1 MVACAITIFVWGAKT
16 AGSRAT
22 DKFLGWSGGGNIGT
36 AQIPRSSQDGWQKV
50 HSHSECTLARTGGTG
65 CAPKDAARQRRAA
78 QRVVEAAC
86 CGSIAMLPPADAGGA
101 DATGAA
107 GNVRTPDVRRLTF
120 ELFASPMPLPTVA
133 LAKDVGGGIGQAAGG
148 GIVSAVT
155 PRLTRQVRQL
165 HLLLIII
172 SLPVAA
178 SYRSCR
184 GSGSGSRSSVATLRK
199 GLAASDRCRLAP
211 QCAGHASDGV
221 ADPGGNS
228 LSEGLITKIIRRF
241 AVSALLCC
249 VMRVMWDVRRSGE
262 HGTRVCR
269 PGKSAGGR
277 WARTIRRRDK
287 MSGSSQGVAAES
299 SRRKAQVHS
308 RRRGRGTCDSS
319 REKLFH
325 PYAVKGGKSCHH
337 LNLFLVQRMRWMRS
351 GPNGRNG

>member
-1 MVACAITIFVWGAKT
+1 MSDQMEIDANARQISTHDEGQDDASTTQGGGSIGEAGQNMEVERGWQEARGKRAGKRVQGGSTGASPAKPD
-16 AGSRAT
+16 AQRRAVVVEA
-22 DKFLGWSGGGNIGT
+22 SEGGGNIAQQQISGDEAATT
-36 AQIPRSSQDGWQKV
+36 AKYEMG
-50 HSHSECTLARTGGTG
+50 
-65 CAPKDAARQRRAA
+65 
-78 QRVVEAAC
+78 VEAAGKGQQAQTAAPQRAPAAAARATQVG
-86 CGSIAMLPPADAGGA
+86 GSIENAASITDASTIA
-101 DATGAA
+101 
-107 GNVRTPDVRRLTF
+107 P
-120 ELFASPMPLPTVA
+120 ELAW
-133 LAKDVGGGIGQAAGG
+133 
-148 GIVSAVT
+148 
-155 PRLTRQVRQL
+155 QVRQL

-172 SLPVAA
+172 ILPVAA

-277 WARTIRRRDK
+277 WARTVRRRDK